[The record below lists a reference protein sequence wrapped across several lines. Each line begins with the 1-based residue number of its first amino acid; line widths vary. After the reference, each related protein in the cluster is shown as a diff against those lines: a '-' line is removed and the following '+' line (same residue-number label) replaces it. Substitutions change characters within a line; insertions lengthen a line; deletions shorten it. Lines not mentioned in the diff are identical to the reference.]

1 MHDVAKTVSTKSEMR
16 SKRKSL
22 LIAIGGLVVLVVLLV
37 GIKALQIIKMVTAPK
52 IVPVVTV
59 TSAPVKEENWAPK
72 LSAVGTVSAVQGAVV
87 SAELGGTV
95 SQVLFQNGG
104 EAKKGDVLVKLDSSS
119 EEAQLHTAEADLEL
133 ARSDLER
140 TRDLTTRRVLSKA
153 DLDAAESKFQQKQG
167 TVDNMR
173 AMILKKE
180 VRAPF
185 DGWLGI
191 RLVNVGQTIAAGQ
204 QVVQLTSLD
213 PVYVDFAVPEQYFSK
228 LAQGLDVRV
237 RVDALP
243 GHEFKGKLTAMDSMV
258 NTITRNVS
266 LQATLQNPDH
276 ALHPGMFAKV
286 DVLLPQKDKT
296 LVIPGTAVSYAPYG
310 DSVFV
315 IEKKKDPKT
324 EKEMQTIRQQFVRI
338 GETRGD
344 FVSVTKGLKAGETI
358 VGTGVFKLRNG
369 MAVTIDNKLAPK
381 LQENPKPS
389 DS

>member
-1 MHDVAKTVSTKSEMR
+1 MKLKFGA
-16 SKRKSL
+16 L
-22 LIAIGGLVVLVVLLV
+22 GIAIGLFVAILVFVV
-37 GIKALQIIKMVTAPK
+37 GIKALQFGKMMSTPRV
-52 IVPVVTV
+52 VPVVTV
-59 TSAPVKEENWAPK
+59 TSAPVKEENWALK

-95 SQVLFQNGG
+95 SQILFQNGA
-104 EAKKGDVLVKLDSSS
+104 EAKKGDVLVKLDTSS

-140 TRDLTTRRVLSKA
+140 TRDLANRKVLSKA

-173 AMILKKE
+173 SLIAKKE

-204 QVVQLTSLD
+204 QVVQLTSLN
-213 PVYVDFAVPEQYFSK
+213 PVYVDFALPEQYLSR
-228 LAQGLDVRV
+228 LAQGLDVQV

-243 GHEFKGKLTAMDSMV
+243 GREFKGKLTAMDSMV
-258 NTITRNVS
+258 STVTRNVS

-286 DVLLPQKDKT
+286 EVLLPQKNKT

-324 EKEMQTIRQQFVRI
+324 KKETQTIQQQFVRI

-344 FVSVTKGLKAGETI
+344 FVSVTKGLKAGETV

-369 MAVTIDNKLAPK
+369 MAVTIDNHLAPK
-381 LQENPKPS
+381 LQENPKPP